1 MAKGGAYENPA
12 MIGGSQSGR
21 IWGQTAANIG
31 ESVARGI
38 TQKQQRDDELAERKR
53 QEAEKARIRAEENWR
68 IYKTVESQRTQDV
81 INFQNTVKEN
91 QVLTSDLDT
100 SFNSV
105 IDELTE
111 ARKRYNTSRGD
122 YPGRAED
129 EAIIKNN
136 TAFIQGL
143 GENFKSMNMLTS
155 TWKEL
160 YKSRN
165 TPGGIDDSATD
176 PLFAAMMQIGEG
188 DGKGINSGTVGWTTK
203 TGPNG
208 EKQLFQVARSEE
220 IRRLNIRNKLIETG
234 LTGDYLNDA
243 VELTYTN
250 EKDKYSDTYELSYD
264 QVHSFLTDDDNNPDT
279 FGPFSLVPNNS
290 DQIKKDAKKAG
301 VLNEG
306 GSLTAGDI
314 TKNET
319 SYLKKGEEKSN
330 RDDIGIYTSQKTW
343 PDTEQIYAALSNYA
357 KSDADADLGFGSSS
371 TTANATIRA
380 NALTRDITIDG
391 KKGTEYYVPI
401 YERGPEGERKIS
413 DTIVLGN
420 SIDGLLTQ
428 GYEDGTEKYHGYSK
442 EEFDNY
448 VKLSEYMYSR
458 DVGSFQPAVDIA
470 PTKREYSVKFPV
482 SSSSDGGGDSSKLNK
497 NETIIYDRLTKGY
510 QGFADFFE
518 ENTTNKTG
526 EMSEDGLIFTFKDE
540 NRKKQTID
548 MTDEQQVIGLFKLML
563 DQEKGLGTAKA
574 KDAAIFRLVEKYR
587 KDKFGSSETNTSE
600 GEGKGEGSLNNL

>member
-220 IRRLNIRNKLIETG
+220 IRRLNIRNKIIETQG
-234 LTGDYLNDA
+234 LTGKNLDYV
-243 VELTYTN
+243 VEQTYNN
-250 EKDKYSDTYELSYD
+250 EKDKYSDIYELSYD

-290 DQIKKDAKKAG
+290 DQIKKDAVKIIDYVNAQDSAQKVADTLDKDG
-301 VLNEG
+301 ASTVMGATQEDYEYLGHKPNPQG
-306 GSLTAGDI
+306 KSL
-314 TKNET
+314 
-319 SYLKKGEEKSN
+319 
-330 RDDIGIYTSQKTW
+330 
-343 PDTEQIYAALSNYA
+343 
-357 KSDADADLGFGSSS
+357 SD
-371 TTANATIRA
+371 
-380 NALTRDITIDG
+380 
-391 KKGTEYYVPI
+391 
-401 YERGPEGERKIS
+401 
-413 DTIVLGN
+413 
-420 SIDGLLTQ
+420 
-428 GYEDGTEKYHGYSK
+428 
-442 EEFDNY
+442 
-448 VKLSEYMYSR
+448 
-458 DVGSFQPAVDIA
+458 
-470 PTKREYSVKFPV
+470 
-482 SSSSDGGGDSSKLNK
+482 
-497 NETIIYDRLTKGY
+497 
-510 QGFADFFE
+510 
-518 ENTTNKTG
+518 
-526 EMSEDGLIFTFKDE
+526 
-540 NRKKQTID
+540 
-548 MTDEQQVIGLFKLML
+548 ML
-563 DQEKGLGTAKA
+563 
-574 KDAAIFRLVEKYR
+574 
-587 KDKFGSSETNTSE
+587 KDKGGRMDMKDLIETMT
-600 GEGKGEGSLNNL
+600 